1 MTDRFELEQ
10 KIMKVFEIIEDVKL
24 VNSYIEDPRLE
35 ALATLWE
42 IKIEDLWQTFEEYV
56 RDEVGKREK
65 ATVIE
70 EDKNADYVFVCKHC
84 GDKLGIKWA
93 EDTIG
98 EVRLNTRKPLSD
110 DEIEALA
117 HECNL
122 IDDYPHKF
130 ARAIE
135 AKHGI
140 GENDE

>member
-56 RDEVGKREK
+56 RDEAGKREK
-65 ATVIE
+65 ATVIK
-70 EDKNADYVFVCKHC
+70 EDETADYVFVCKHC

-98 EVRLNTRKPLSD
+98 QVTINPKEEDATDNT
-110 DEIEALA
+110 
-117 HECNL
+117 
-122 IDDYPHKF
+122 
-130 ARAIE
+130 
-135 AKHGI
+135 
-140 GENDE
+140 